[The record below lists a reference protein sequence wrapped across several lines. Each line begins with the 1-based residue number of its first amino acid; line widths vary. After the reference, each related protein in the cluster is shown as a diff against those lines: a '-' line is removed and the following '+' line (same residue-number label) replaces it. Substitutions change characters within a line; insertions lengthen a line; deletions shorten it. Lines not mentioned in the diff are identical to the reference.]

1 MMKNLINFW
10 QGLGRG
16 FCILAMVCVVWGVGV
31 CPQAEALSLPTA
43 PSSVIDPI
51 EAAILSPD
59 RPRDDRLRDGD
70 RHPGD
75 LLRFCQ
81 IKPGMTVA
89 DIMAGTGYY
98 TEILSHLVGTEG
110 RVYLH
115 NEVDGW
121 PWERFFPPQI
131 EARLANDR
139 LPNVVALNSPLE
151 SLGLPINTLDRVI
164 LVQFFHDTVWMG
176 IDRSQF
182 LDQVKNALK
191 PDGLFCVLDHAAI
204 PGSGESVAK
213 TLHRIDPAIVIK
225 TITQAGFT
233 LNGQSDAYR
242 NAQDDRQLVVFDP
255 AIRNHTDQ
263 FLFRFLKEDNQ
274 A

>member
-1 MMKNLINFW
+1 MIMKSLSKFW
-10 QGLGRG
+10 QGLMRS
-16 FCILAMVCVVWGVGV
+16 FSILAILCLFLGA
-31 CPQAEALSLPTA
+31 CPPAEALSLST
-43 PSSVIDPI
+43 SSSPIDPI
-51 EAAILSPD
+51 EAAILNPD
-59 RPRDDRLRDGD
+59 RPSNDRLRDAD
-70 RHPGD
+70 RHPAH

-81 IKPGMTVA
+81 IEPGMTVA

-110 RVYLH
+110 QVYLQ

-121 PWERFFPPQI
+121 PWERFFSPQI
-131 EARLANDR
+131 ETRLANDR
-139 LPNVVALNSPLE
+139 LPNVVGLNSPLE
-151 SLGLPINTLDRVI
+151 LLGLPDKTLDRVI

-204 PGSGESVAK
+204 PGSGEAVAK
-213 TLHRIDPAIVIK
+213 TLHRIDPAIVIN
-225 TITQAGFT
+225 TLTQSGFT
-233 LNGQSDAYR
+233 LDGQSDAYR
-242 NAQDDRQLVVFDP
+242 NVQDDRELVVFDS

-263 FLFRFLKEDNQ
+263 FLFRFKLPT
-274 A
+274 

>member
-1 MMKNLINFW
+1 MKSLSKFW
-10 QGLGRG
+10 QGLMRG
-16 FCILAMVCVVWGVGV
+16 FSILAILCLFLGI
-31 CPQAEALSLPTA
+31 CPPAEALSLS
-43 PSSVIDPI
+43 PSSSSTSSSSPVDPM
-51 EAAILSPD
+51 EAAILNPD
-59 RPRDDRLRDGD
+59 RPSNDRLRDAD
-70 RHPGD
+70 RHPAD

-81 IKPGMTVA
+81 VEPGMTVA

-110 RVYLH
+110 QVYLQ
-115 NEVDGW
+115 NEMEGW
-121 PWERFFPPQI
+121 PWERFFLPQI

-151 SLGLPINTLDRVI
+151 LLGLPEKTLDRII

-191 PDGLFCVLDHAAI
+191 PDGLFCVLDHTAV

-213 TLHRIDPAIVIK
+213 TLHRIDPAIVIN
-225 TITQAGFT
+225 TLTQSGFT
-233 LNGQSDAYR
+233 LDGQSDAYR
-242 NAQDDRQLVVFDP
+242 NVQDDRELVVFDS

-263 FLFRFLKEDNQ
+263 FLFRFKLPT
-274 A
+274 